1 MKLKDC
7 LKQKTSLNEKFR
19 VLDNNQLEKEFA
31 IQQLEKSKP
40 HQPPRSA
47 STTSSSRTGRA
58 RPRST
63 L

>member
-7 LKQKTSLNEKFR
+7 LKEKTSLNEKFR

-47 STTSSSRTGRA
+47 
-58 RPRST
+58 
-63 L
+63 